1 MQRRDFLK
9 LSAGTA
15 AAAAF
20 ASRAS
25 AQGAV
30 KEIRIGYQKTGVL
43 VITRQRATLEKHFTP
58 QGIDVKWVEFS
69 SGPPMMEAM
78 NVGSVDYGAVG
89 DSPPVFAQAAG
100 AAIVYAAGQPITN
113 GQGILVPK
121 DSSIRSIADLKGKR
135 IGFTKGSSAHN
146 VVVQTLEKAGLT
158 YADITPVYLTPPD
171 AGPAFA
177 NGSIEAWAIW
187 DPYFAIGE
195 TKQNGRILIN
205 AREVTKTNSFYIAN
219 REFAKNHG
227 AILQQIVDVTTATG
241 KWAEQ
246 NRDEVAKSLGRDHRC
261 SAGHPGRRRRSRE
274 FRDRPRHRRH
284 RRDPAGRRRPLL
296 QARPDPEAD
305 RHPRHRLAQHGD
317 LIVPTNLPISKGLN
331 MRRIIQ
337 RLIAA
342 HRAVDRHR
350 RRCGR
355 HLLRSGQG
363 RPHRLPEIRQAGAA
377 QEQGHAGAEAGGR
390 RLQGGVDRIPV
401 RPAAARSAQCRRDR
415 FRQHRR
421 SPADLRAGRR
431 RADPVC
437 RL

>member
-9 LSAGTA
+9 LSVGTA

-20 ASRAS
+20 ASPAI

-30 KEIRIGYQKTGVL
+30 KEIRIGYQKNGVL
-43 VITRQRATLEKHFTP
+43 VITRQQAALQKHFIP
-58 QGIDVKWVEFS
+58 QGIEVKWVEFS

-121 DSSIRSIADLKGKR
+121 DSPIRSIAELKGKR
-135 IGFTKGSSAHN
+135 VGFTKGSSAHN
-146 VVVQTLEKAGLT
+146 IVVQTLEKAGLT

-219 REFAKNHG
+219 RDFARNH
-227 AILQQIVDVTTATG
+227 AAVLQQIVDVTSATA

-246 NRDEVAKSLGRDHRC
+246 HRDEVARSLAAVTGIPLDIQTI
-261 SAGHPGRRRRSRE
+261 AANRSS
-274 FRDRPRHRRH
+274 FVVGPVTD
-284 RRDPAGRRRPLL
+284 DIVTTQQGV
-296 QARPDPEAD
+296 AD
-305 RHPRHRLAQHGD
+305 RFHKLG
-317 LIVPTNLPISKGLN
+317 LIPKPI
-331 MRRIIQ
+331 
-337 RLIAA
+337 
-342 HRAVDRHR
+342 V
-350 RRCGR
+350 
-355 HLLRSGQG
+355 
-363 RPHRLPEIRQAGAA
+363 IRDIVW
-377 QEQGHAGAEAGGR
+377 R
-390 RLQGGVDRIPV
+390 N
-401 RPAAARSAQCRRDR
+401 PAA
-415 FRQHRR
+415 
-421 SPADLRAGRR
+421 
-431 RADPVC
+431 
-437 RL
+437 